1 MIFLDTNV
9 VINVINRRNP
19 TIRAR
24 LGEHIRAGAAIVLP
38 VIALFEMRYGYAKS
52 DRRLESERLLA
63 EFLASGIAVA
73 PFEWEDA
80 GHAGEIRAQLEAAGT
95 PIGFYDYLIAGQA
108 RRRNA
113 TLATANSREFLRV
126 PGLVVTDWTV

>member
-9 VINVINRRNP
+9 VIHVINRRNP

-24 LGEHIRAGAAIVLP
+24 LGEHFRAGATILLP
-38 VIALFEMRYGYAKS
+38 VIALFEIRYGYAKS
-52 DRRLESERLLA
+52 DRRLQSERLLA

-113 TLATANSREFLRV
+113 TLATANRREFQRV
-126 PGLVVTDWTV
+126 PGLTVTDWTE